1 MILGLYLTY
10 NCNQQCPYCFK
21 KHVPDKY
28 ISDADFKVFCDW
40 VAAHRPSS
48 INIAGGEPSTHP
60 CFVRFM
66 RTLRQEA
73 GLPIQIISN
82 LICDEELLKGY
93 RHCNVLANTS
103 PPHSAGDRYVF
114 EQNLEKLVREPGT
127 RVMLSHT
134 LYDEAQDDA
143 HIVEYCKAF
152 DIVNVRL
159 DFARASLLRKNR
171 HLTLD
176 TVGAFKERIVVL
188 GRILVSMGVAV
199 RFDCPMPRGIFSDRD
214 LRALRLDRT
223 PLVEPDKNTCF
234 MLYVNPDLTISSCP
248 FRVIDARRLDAFA
261 NMGSLFA
268 TVGLA
273 VKKKLEAE
281 GKEGPV
287 LCMAE
292 RFM

>member
-1 MILGLYLTY
+1 
-10 NCNQQCPYCFK
+10 
-21 KHVPDKY
+21 
-28 ISDADFKVFCDW
+28 
-40 VAAHRPSS
+40 
-48 INIAGGEPSTHP
+48 
-60 CFVRFM
+60 M

-82 LICDEELLKGY
+82 LICDEALLKGY

-199 RFDCPMPRGIFSDRD
+199 RFDCPMPRGIFSARD